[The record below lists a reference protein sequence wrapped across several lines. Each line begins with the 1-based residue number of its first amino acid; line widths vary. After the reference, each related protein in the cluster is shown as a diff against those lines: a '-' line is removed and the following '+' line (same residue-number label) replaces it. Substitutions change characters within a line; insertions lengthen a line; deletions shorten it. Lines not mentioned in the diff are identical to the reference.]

1 MLYDGNRGKGGMKVE
16 AIVELLGIVVE
27 FIGWGEPPD
36 GQRIEANIAALM
48 SFSWFAELVEKPQYD
63 KLVQENPSVRYV
75 IGKMR
80 MKKMKK
86 SVMYEER
93 KERKLKKVLNK
104 QLGGQ
109 ARA

>member
-1 MLYDGNRGKGGMKVE
+1 ME
-16 AIVELLGIVVE
+16 AIVELLGLVVE
-27 FIGWGEPPD
+27 FIYWGEPPD
-36 GQRIEANIAALM
+36 EQRIEANIAALM
-48 SFSWFAELVEKPQYD
+48 AFSWFAELVEKPQYD
-63 KLVQENPSVRYV
+63 KLVKENPSVRFV